1 MLLLWIAVFLVLAK
15 GLDIGPVASWPW
27 LVVLAPAAVAVVWFE
42 FLEQVLGRDR
52 RSVDADRI
60 ETARKERLAQHFDL
74 RKPR

>member
-1 MLLLWIAVFLVLAK
+1 MPLLWIAVFLALAK

-27 LVVLAPAAVAVVWFE
+27 WVVLAPAAAAVVWFE
-42 FLEQVLGRDR
+42 WLEQVFGRDR

-60 ETARKERLAQHFDL
+60 ETARKERLAQQFDL